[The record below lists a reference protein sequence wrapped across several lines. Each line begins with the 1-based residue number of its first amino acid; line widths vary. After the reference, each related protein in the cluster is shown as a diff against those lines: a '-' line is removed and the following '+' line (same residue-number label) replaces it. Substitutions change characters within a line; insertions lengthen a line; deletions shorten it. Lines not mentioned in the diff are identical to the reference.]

1 MKIKCTLKQLYDYNE
16 THNHILDG
24 NIKVNGRFGF
34 NKVNTVAITA
44 RNSKQIKIETDLG
57 DIVCSPDH
65 LLFNGDWVKV
75 KNLTVDDML
84 ETKFGAKKIKSIQ
97 ILPNVSDLYDLDVS
111 NVHEFYANDI
121 VSHNSSISNLIT
133 FMLYGQVEGFTLPQI
148 PNRIN
153 KNMEGWITVKSGDN
167 NVKIHRGLNPSIFEV
182 FVNEKKVDTAGKAN
196 VQNFLEEEIYGVP
209 YSLFKNSIVLSV
221 DSFKSFIKLTPKEK
235 REIIDR
241 LFGYSVLN
249 DINQKVKDKIKE
261 LNRLSGELESKIDG
275 YNESITTINEKI
287 ELIKSGEKSEDV
299 VANEKLEKENELKKA
314 EEDYIKIE
322 NAGKAIIEKKEKGIA
337 IENEK
342 REEYVNANS
351 ELEIIKRQRL
361 LYNNKKCP
369 TCGADLCDEKHTK
382 IKEEL
387 EEQYNNALNRYN
399 RAKMDNDHIRNVL
412 LELDKKLD
420 AARRKANETKLA
432 VADLKRNIQALDENK
447 QKQIDDMLSL
457 VDGITK
463 KIEPAEK
470 ELAKTDK
477 NLKLLDV
484 VLGVFSE
491 TGLKQYISNMYI
503 PIINKCVEEL
513 REKLNIGY
521 KILFDIN
528 YNCKLFYLGEEVS
541 YKTLSNGERKKS
553 DIAVTLA
560 FLKIMKTKINDI
572 NLLFL
577 DEVLSGI
584 DVGSCNELL
593 DIFKDFSK
601 ELNMNMFIVHH
612 ANLENSTVDRVLE
625 VKKQNSFSHFVE

>member
-1 MKIKCTLKQLYDYNE
+1 MKIEKVKWRNFTSW
-16 THNHILDG
+16 G
-24 NIKVNGRFGF
+24 NSWQELTF
-34 NKVNTVAITA
+34 NKESSLT
-44 RNSKQIKIETDLG
+44 
-57 DIVCSPDH
+57 
-65 LLFNGDWVKV
+65 LLCGENGAGK
-75 KNLTVDDML
+75 T
-84 ETKFGAKKIKSIQ
+84 
-97 ILPNVSDLYDLDVS
+97 
-111 NVHEFYANDI
+111 
-121 VSHNSSISNLIT
+121 SISNLIT
-133 FMLYGQVEGFTLPQI
+133 FMLYGQVDGFTLPQI

-153 KNMEGWITVKSGDN
+153 KNMEGWIYISSGDN
-167 NVKIHRGLNPSIFEV
+167 KVEIHRGLNPSIFEV
-182 FVNEKKVDTAGKAN
+182 FVNDKKIDTAGKAN
-196 VQNFLEEEIYGVP
+196 VQNYLEEEIYGVP

-241 LFGYSVLN
+241 LFGYSILN
-249 DINQKVKDKIKE
+249 EINQKVKDKIKE
-261 LNRLSGELESKIDG
+261 LNQTSFGLENKINS
-275 YNESITTINEKI
+275 YNESIVSINEKI
-287 ELIKSGEKSEDV
+287 EEIKKGEKSEDDI
-299 VANEKLEKENELKKA
+299 ANEKAGIETELQRV
-314 EEDYIKIE
+314 EEEYKKIE
-322 NAGKAIIEKKEKGIA
+322 DAGKAIVEKKEKGITL
-337 IENEK
+337 ENEK
-342 REEYVNANS
+342 REAYVKANS
-351 ELEIIKRQRL
+351 ELEILKRQMS

-369 TCGADLCDEKHTK
+369 TCGADLCDETHTK

-387 EEQYNNALNRYN
+387 ETRYNDAINKFN
-399 RAKMDNDHIRNVL
+399 RAKMDSDHIRNVL
-412 LELDKKLD
+412 VELDRKLD
-420 AARRKANETKLA
+420 SARKKASETKLMA
-432 VADLKRNIQALDENK
+432 SELKRSIQALNENK
-447 QKQIDDMLSL
+447 KKQIEDMLSL
-457 VDGITK
+457 VDDITK

-470 ELAKTDK
+470 ELAKNNK

-484 VLGVFSE
+484 VLGMFSE

-513 REKLNIGY
+513 RDKLNIGY

-528 YNCKLFYLGEEVS
+528 YNCKLFYMGEEVS

-625 VKKQNSFSHFVE
+625 VKKQNGFSHFVE